1 MNEYNLRFAQYW
13 KIVWTIV
20 IVPLII
26 LPFIYVMV
34 QFPDMPDWLVFAI
47 ICVLLACIIVLVL
60 WMVKRISPKIK
71 LTVTGDELRVEFLD
85 NGFLFPDDF
94 VLQWEQIT
102 NFWDDEYDGAYFM
115 SFQTEIKPYKFH
127 LSAVTNNDD
136 DVIIYAEALQNITQ
150 RINTFNRHTGKR
162 ITAKTIYESVWAKV
176 FAVIAVVLL
185 ICAPLINL
193 FTGSEHRFPWWQYAF
208 VVLIAIPLV
217 YKVYDKNRRK

>member
-1 MNEYNLRFAQYW
+1 
-13 KIVWTIV
+13 
-20 IVPLII
+20 
-26 LPFIYVMV
+26 
-34 QFPDMPDWLVFAI
+34 
-47 ICVLLACIIVLVL
+47 
-60 WMVKRISPKIK
+60 
-71 LTVTGDELRVEFLD
+71 
-85 NGFLFPDDF
+85 
-94 VLQWEQIT
+94 
-102 NFWDDEYDGAYFM
+102 M

-193 FTGSEHRFPWWQYAF
+193 FTVRNTGSLGGNMRLLCLLQFHWFTKFTIKTEGS
-208 VVLIAIPLV
+208 
-217 YKVYDKNRRK
+217 NSTC

>member
-102 NFWDDEYDGAYFM
+102 NFGM
-115 SFQTEIKPYKFH
+115 
-127 LSAVTNNDD
+127 TNMMG
-136 DVIIYAEALQNITQ
+136 LT
-150 RINTFNRHTGKR
+150 
-162 ITAKTIYESVWAKV
+162 
-176 FAVIAVVLL
+176 L
-185 ICAPLINL
+185 
-193 FTGSEHRFPWWQYAF
+193 
-208 VVLIAIPLV
+208 
-217 YKVYDKNRRK
+217 